1 MPPLLRSKKFKVSV
15 IGIGLFVSGVLVG
28 NLADS
33 PPEALVIPTIPLFRN
48 IWNQD
53 NSFKA
58 FGCPFIPEYP
68 STVQGNRIIFC
79 ESTDNPDAKNPDSTA
94 HGLGQFTDGT
104 WKFVQ
109 EKWNMT
115 LERENAEH
123 QRYAFN
129 RLLAEEGT
137 KHWISSV
144 KCWGY

>member
-1 MPPLLRSKKFKVSV
+1 MPPLLRSKKFKW
-15 IGIGLFVSGVLVG
+15 FVAGVLFG
-28 NLADS
+28 SLGI
-33 PPEALVIPTIPLFRN
+33 PALFPSTPQVAQVIPTIPLFRN
-48 IWNQD
+48 IRNQD
-53 NSFKA
+53 NSLKA
-58 FGCPFIPEYP
+58 FGCPFIREYP
-68 STVQGNRIIFC
+68 STVKGNRIIFC